1 MARTRRRALTLALTT
16 FATAGACSHT
26 PLIRADDPLLDDSQ
40 RHLAKTA
47 AAVEAL
53 QPPPAER
60 LLFMQAEGFYRYRFQ
75 PPPRNVASTL
85 AVVAAAVTDLPAF
98 QALAGSLDLL
108 DLRLRGADGAI
119 HLWETL
125 LARSP
130 GTVLKPLTLYRLGWA
145 YRNAGASGLP
155 RESGDAAF
163 DELAAAAPGSPLAT
177 LAAAARREPW
187 KSKDT
192 ATGLSLIP
200 GLGQFYLGQ
209 ALSGTLRLAVGIG
222 SLAMIAV
229 PIYVAYQRR
238 RELSWSHDWPL
249 LATGLGGLI
258 VLSIDY
264 TVSYQDAMR
273 GVVEFNDRAEADF
286 EARHAEAP

>member
-1 MARTRRRALTLALTT
+1 MTIVAAA
-16 FATAGACSHT
+16 AAAAAASCGHT
-26 PLIRADDPLLDDSQ
+26 PLIRHDDPVLADSQ
-40 RHLAKTA
+40 RRLARTA
-47 AAVEAL
+47 AAVETL
-53 QPPPAER
+53 QPPAEDR

-130 GTVLKPLTLYRLGWA
+130 NTVLKPLTLYRLGWA

-163 DELAAAAPGSPLAT
+163 DELAAVAPASPLAT
-177 LAAAARREPW
+177 LAVAAKKEPW

-200 GLGQFYLGQ
+200 GLGQFYLGH
-209 ALSGTLRLAVGIG
+209 ALSGTVRLTVGLA
-222 SLAMIAV
+222 SVAMIAV

-238 RELSWSHDWPL
+238 RDLSWGHDWPL

-258 VLSIDY
+258 ILSIDY

-273 GVVEFNDRAEADF
+273 GVVEFNDRHEADF
-286 EARHAEAP
+286 EARHPEAP